1 MGNFPIGSQK
11 ITGDGPNCFKR
22 ISDSVQHIDI
32 ISQSTSSGVILSE
45 IALTDVNI
53 NFQVTLTEPHDYTEE
68 GHNNLRR
75 VNDSVQHINT
85 TSYSSSIK
93 ESSLAVALIDINV
106 NGQVTVTEPHEY
118 NEEG

>member
-1 MGNFPIGSQK
+1 M
-11 ITGDGPNCFKR
+11 
-22 ISDSVQHIDI
+22 
-32 ISQSTSSGVILSE
+32 
-45 IALTDVNI
+45 
-53 NFQVTLTEPHDYTEE
+53 
-68 GHNNLRR
+68 RR